1 MAIIRMSHAFAA
13 LALSILFAPPVFA
26 DPDKDE
32 SGHGRGRGR
41 GGDYE
46 YKEERGRH
54 GAKHKE
60 EYWDGNCKVERKWS
74 GHEYKEERK
83 CRGGDGHRPVY
94 VQPQPVY
101 VQPAPV
107 YVQPPPTPAPATAQA
122 PVVYPPWVVIE
133 HGAPVYRSGY
143 EPDSPAQRGVSY
155 CNSDVVGSVL
165 GGIAGG
171 VLGNRV
177 GKGSGRAAATI
188 GGAVVGVLIGGEIGR
203 RIDANDH
210 ACFAQALEFAPV
222 GQRVEWPNAGA
233 PNYVVVPGK
242 IERHSGQYCRHY
254 EAQVLTDGRWQ
265 RTNGYACRQPDGVWV
280 SAR

>member
-1 MAIIRMSHAFAA
+1 MAIIRTSYAFAA
-13 LALSILFAPPVFA
+13 LALSVLFAPPVFA

-46 YKEERGRH
+46 YKEERGKH

-83 CRGGDGHRPVY
+83 CRGGGGH
-94 VQPQPVY
+94 QPVY
-101 VQPAPV
+101 VQPAP
-107 YVQPPPTPAPATAQA
+107 TPAAARVQ
-122 PVVYPPWVVIE
+122 VVYPPWVVIE

-143 EPDSPAQRGVSY
+143 EPDAPAQRGVSY
-155 CNSDVVGSVL
+155 CNSDVVVGVL

-171 VLGNRV
+171 ALGNRV

-210 ACFAQALEFAPV
+210 ACVAQALEFAPV
-222 GQRVEWPNAGA
+222 GQRIGWPNASA

-254 EAQVLTDGRWQ
+254 QAQVLTYGRWQ
-265 RTNGYACRQPDGVWV
+265 PANGYACRQPDGVWV